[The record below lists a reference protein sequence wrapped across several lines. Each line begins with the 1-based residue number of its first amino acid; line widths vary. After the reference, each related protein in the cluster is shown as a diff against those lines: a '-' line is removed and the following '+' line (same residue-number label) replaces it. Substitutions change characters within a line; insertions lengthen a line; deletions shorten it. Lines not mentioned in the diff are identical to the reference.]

1 MLSSKIAVKN
11 VKYHKYV
18 KNYKYNKI
26 HIMLLNFFD
35 LASLFFF
42 TKNAKKK
49 LNSSG

>member
-1 MLSSKIAVKN
+1 MWRQWNDVNRVEAFELILDEIG
-11 VKYHKYV
+11 KYYPAD
-18 KNYKYNKI
+18 
-26 HIMLLNFFD
+26 D